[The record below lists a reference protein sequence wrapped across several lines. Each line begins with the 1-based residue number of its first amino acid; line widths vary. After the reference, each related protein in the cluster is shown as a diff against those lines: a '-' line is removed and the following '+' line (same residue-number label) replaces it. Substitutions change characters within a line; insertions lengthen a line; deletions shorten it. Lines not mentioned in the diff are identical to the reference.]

1 MTSRITPLFALFL
14 LVPLC
19 LASIGVKAQNPSLSS
34 VLDVEERT
42 LLNRINEYRVS
53 RGLGQLRV
61 SYSLTRC
68 AEWMSGDMARKNYLS
83 HTDSGR
89 RDPFARMASFSY
101 GYKGSRGENLAA
113 GYNDG
118 DRVFE
123 LWKASPD
130 HHKLMIDPAY
140 RVIGIAR
147 AYESNSQF
155 HWYWAANFG
164 SYVDATMEI
173 QQQYVMNVATVNAA
187 TQMNS
192 VAPESIAIA
201 SGDGLSGCTVVA
213 NTLPLPTSL
222 CGTSVLVNGK
232 VARLYSVSP
241 TQIHYVVPPN
251 TLPGEAKVEILNHD
265 KLIASGAVS
274 VERVSPGLFTL
285 INDGKLR
292 PAEDT
297 QQKVYYPFAS
307 YADGVVRAVD
317 ANKFDDQQLVLYGTG
332 LRNCSSLKSIQVRV
346 NGVPVKVRYAGP
358 QEGTFGLDQLNLE
371 LPRELQRQGELQV
384 ALWVD
389 GRESNPISVKL
400 VPRTQNN
407 QGASPEGGTR

>member
-1 MTSRITPLFALFL
+1 MTSRITPLFALCL
-14 LVPLC
+14 LLPLC
-19 LASIGVKAQNPSLSS
+19 LASIGAKAQNPNLSS

-42 LLNRINEYRVS
+42 LLNRINEYRAT
-53 RGLGQLRV
+53 RGLGQLRI

-68 AEWMSGDMARKNYLS
+68 AEWMSGDMAHKNYLS
-83 HTDSGR
+83 HTDSTR

-101 GYKGSRGENLAA
+101 GYKGNRGENLAA

-118 DRVFE
+118 DRIFE
-123 LWKASPD
+123 LWKGSPD

-147 AYESNSQF
+147 AYEPNSQF

-187 TQMNS
+187 TQLNT

-201 SGDGLSGCTVVA
+201 SGDSLSGCTVVA

-241 TQIHYVVPPN
+241 TQIHYVVPPH
-251 TLPGEAKVEILNHD
+251 TLPGEAKVEILNQD

-274 VERVSPGLFTL
+274 VERVSPGLFAL

-292 PAEDT
+292 PTEDA
-297 QQKVYYPFAS
+297 QRSVYYPFAS
-307 YADGVVRAVD
+307 YADGVVRALYV
-317 ANKFDDQQLVLYGTG
+317 NKFDDQQLVLYGTG
-332 LRNCSSLKSIQVRV
+332 LRNCSSLKSIEVRV

-389 GRESNPISVKL
+389 GHEANPISVKL

-407 QGASPEGGTR
+407 QGASPKGGTR